1 MQNPWHKV
9 VHALTYLTRPN
20 IYEWKQSVEN
30 WIMSIS
36 MPSAPTHT
44 IYDDFEEEFVES

>member
-1 MQNPWHKV
+1 MQNPWCKV

-20 IYEWKQSVEN
+20 IYKWKQSVEN
-30 WIMSIS
+30 WIMSIP